1 MRGVYD
7 TMRTIKFRFYKNNKL
22 VGEQELKPNGI
33 IDMAYEWDHAC
44 QFTGLLDRIGKEI
57 YEGDIIQG
65 HPYSLHPVEV
75 YWEQGLCSYEVRR
88 GAWSSHCLDYSGE
101 NDMGYQP
108 LEVIGNIYENPEL
121 FEGNR

>member
-1 MRGVYD
+1 MSRV
-7 TMRTIKFRFYKNNKL
+7 IKFRAWIPEEKRMEYFEFHITAY
-22 VGEQELKPNGI
+22 GETISFGNDKPHWI
-33 IDMAYEWDHAC
+33 IM
-44 QFTGLLDRIGKEI
+44 QFTGLLDRYNVEI

-101 NDMGYQP
+101 NDIGYQP
-108 LEVIGNIYENPEL
+108 LEVIGNIWENPKLLE
-121 FEGNR
+121 EK